1 MATPELLEPSSTPA
15 RTDGAAGTAVAASP
29 VTAPPSQ
36 VRPTHDD
43 ATVLP
48 VPAPRAAAPSE
59 VVDAPLAD
67 LAAPVQDAP
76 APVQDAPAP
85 VQDVPAAPLDAT
97 RGTPLQALAG
107 WSGALAAGVACWA
120 GVAAVVSRAL

>member
-76 APVQDAPAP
+76 APVQE
-85 VQDVPAAPLDAT
+85 VPAAPLDAT

>member
-29 VTAPPSQ
+29 VTGPPSQ

-59 VVDAPLAD
+59 VVDVPVAD
-67 LAAPVQDAP
+67 LVAPVQDAP
-76 APVQDAPAP
+76 APVQE
-85 VQDVPAAPLDAT
+85 VPATPLDTT